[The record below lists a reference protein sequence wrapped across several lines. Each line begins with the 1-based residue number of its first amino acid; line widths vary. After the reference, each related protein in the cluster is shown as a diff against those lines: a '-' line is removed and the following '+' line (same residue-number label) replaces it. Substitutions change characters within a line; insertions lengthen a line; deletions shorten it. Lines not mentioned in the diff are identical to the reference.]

1 MKKRILFHRVF
12 CLLAAS
18 LTFLLG
24 ACADF
29 SESQSGS
36 VSFSFNPR
44 ALDSE
49 EGIYTLT
56 LACVGDYET
65 SLTTPAFSSLSE
77 PQTLTISKIP
87 SRSKIKLYANIYKK
101 GSEKPKWAGESDYIV
116 IKSGENVA
124 TLTLSKVKEK
134 TGGLIDI
141 ETQKLTLAKNEE
153 KSSKKFYLNNGS
165 FIFSLLD
172 ENGDDILAD
181 VDWTKEE
188 NSSLF
193 KKTVEFKL
201 GNKTVE
207 SGSGIQY
214 DNNEVSISNVF
225 PLTRGGTYNLT
236 ITVSP
241 LSKTYVNTSG
251 ETVNFPADFESL
263 SGTFEIDV
271 VDKNYAEVDLSG
283 VDNNSIQSAL
293 GNDFTQAVS
302 AGNAYIKLY
311 GETDASYTNIF
322 TAIKTGI
329 TNGAGLYDLDC
340 SGLTTTDTYKSVGS
354 CAMQSC
360 GKLRTLIL
368 PDDLEEVGYFAFATC
383 SNLTSVTIGK
393 GTKSLAG
400 DGAFSGCSKL
410 EEVIFPADN
419 KLEIIGT
426 SAFKNCSSLK
436 EITLPDTLVSIAP
449 GSFYE
454 SAVEEFIFDESVG
467 VWYYAY
473 DSSTLEKLKNGTL
486 TEDDANK
493 YGLVSELTV
502 IPKDFDSQSNYNL
515 ADNGFT
521 TYAQKLAC
529 CAKQTSDT
537 SADFTKTIY
546 LWRKTE

>member
-87 SRSKIKLYANIYKK
+87 SRSKIKLYANLYKK

-271 VDKNYAEVDLSG
+271 VDKPYFAVDFTG
-283 VDNNSIQSAL
+283 VDANPASIESAL
-293 GNDFTQAVS
+293 TNDFEQVLY
-302 AGNAYIKLY
+302 AGSAYIELY
-311 GETDASYTNIF
+311 GETSASYTDIF
-322 TAIKTGI
+322 SAIKTRI
-329 TNGAGLYDLDC
+329 TTNGTGLYDLDC
-340 SGLTTTDTYKSVGS
+340 SGLTTTNTNKSVGS

-368 PDDLEEVGYFAFATC
+368 PDDLEEVGYYAFDGC
-383 SNLTSVTIGK
+383 SSLISVTIGK
-393 GTKSLAG
+393 GTKRLTG

-426 SAFKNCSSLK
+426 GAFKNCSSLK
-436 EITLPDTLVSIAP
+436 EITLPDSEVSITPAA
-449 GSFYE
+449 FNN
-454 SAVEEFIFDESVG
+454 SAVEEIKFAG
-467 VWYYAY
+467 NAGTWYYA
-473 DSSTLEKLKNGTL
+473 
-486 TEDDANK
+486 
-493 YGLVSELTV
+493 
-502 IPKDFDSQSNYNL
+502 FDSETKELIEQTPDGTYENGGLLESLEMVVSNNYTP
-515 ADNGFT
+515 T
-521 TYAQKLAC
+521 TYTFPEGTTITQKLAW
-529 CAKQTSDT
+529 CAKQTSET
-537 SADFTKTIY
+537 GVSFQKKIY

>member
-87 SRSKIKLYANIYKK
+87 SRSKIKLYANLYKK

-172 ENGDDILAD
+172 KKGDDILAD

-271 VDKNYAEVDLSG
+271 VDKNYFELNLTGYESANLSETFEDLF
-283 VDNNSIQSAL
+283 NQL
-293 GNDFTQAVS
+293 RKNDDIFKIYGTTESSYETVFMSLQEKAMNLNMYFNLDMGELVS
-302 AGNAYIKLY
+302 
-311 GETDASYTNIF
+311 TS
-322 TAIKTGI
+322 
-329 TNGAGLYDLDC
+329 
-340 SGLTTTDTYKSVGS
+340 TTTPVNSYALRDLE
-354 CAMQSC
+354 
-360 GKLRTLIL
+360 KLVSIIL
-368 PDDLEEVGYFAFATC
+368 PDNLEELGTGVFQQCTSLKTIILGSKLKTIGGGDNSPFIDC
-383 SNLTSVTIGK
+383 SALESITIPASVTKIAAGTFSVCANLTDII
-393 GTKSLAG
+393 
-400 DGAFSGCSKL
+400 F
-410 EEVIFPADN
+410 EEPN
-419 KLEIIGT
+419 G
-426 SAFKNCSSLK
+426 
-436 EITLPDTLVSIAP
+436 
-449 GSFYE
+449 
-454 SAVEEFIFDESVG
+454 
-467 VWYYAY
+467 WYQ
-473 DSSTLEKLKNGTL
+473 SSTRQSAPIDWTSL
-486 TEDDANK
+486 TAVDLTNDEIRMSLTQSST
-493 YGLVSELTV
+493 GLG
-502 IPKDFDSQSNYNL
+502 NM
-515 ADNGFT
+515 
-521 TYAQKLAC
+521 
-529 CAKQTSDT
+529 
-537 SADFTKTIY
+537 Y
-546 LWRKTE
+546 LYRKTE